1 LNMATEYAE
10 LNK

>member
-1 LNMATEYAE
+1 MATEYAE

>member
-1 LNMATEYAE
+1 MSDGEYAE